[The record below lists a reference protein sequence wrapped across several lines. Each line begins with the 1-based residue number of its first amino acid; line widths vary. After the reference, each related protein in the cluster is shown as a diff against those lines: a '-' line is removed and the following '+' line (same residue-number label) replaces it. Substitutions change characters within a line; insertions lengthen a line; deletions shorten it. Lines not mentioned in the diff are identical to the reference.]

1 MNYSKGFSAS
11 YHMTILDP
19 VTFRDAQTVSIKGG
33 SIDRSTS
40 ELMES
45 ANIDLTEVPGDGEE
59 WVRVYLTVRQEG
71 AEEERIPVFTGL
83 LSVPERSLDGRRES
97 YSAECYSVLKP
108 AADIL
113 LQRGWYAPS
122 GVNGAEL
129 AASLLSCGPAPVN
142 ASEHAPILASS
153 IVSEDGETNLS
164 MAEKIL
170 TAIGWRIRITG
181 AGEIQICELA
191 AEPTAVFDAL
201 ENDSIEMQV
210 TDTRDWFSCPNVFR
224 AVQGDLVSIARDD
237 EPDSSLSTI
246 KRGREIWMEE
256 TDCSLGAGETLSD
269 YALRRLKEEQS
280 PARKLKYDRR
290 YQPDVVPG
298 DLVRIHYPGN
308 SIDGIFRITSQ
319 SIELGYNAKTTEEA
333 VMV

>member
-1 MNYSKGFSAS
+1 MNYSRGFSAS
-11 YHMTILDP
+11 YYMTILDP
-19 VTFRDAQTVSIKGG
+19 VTFRDVQTISIKGG

-45 ANIDLTEVPGDGEE
+45 ADIDLTEIPGDGEE
-59 WVRVYLTVRQEG
+59 WIRVYLTARQEG
-71 AEEERIPVFTGL
+71 SEDERVPVFTGL
-83 LSVPERSLDGRRES
+83 LSVPERSLDGHRES
-97 YSAECYSVLKP
+97 YTVECYSVLKP

-122 GVNGAEL
+122 GVNGAAL
-129 AASLLSCGPAPVN
+129 AASLLSCGLAPVTL
-142 ASEHAPILASS
+142 SEHAPVLAGS

-170 TAIGWRIRITG
+170 AAIGWRIRITG
-181 AGEIQICELA
+181 AGEIQIS
-191 AEPTAVFDAL
+191 EPAVRPSASFDAL
-201 ENDSIEMQV
+201 ENDSLEMKV
-210 TDTRDWFSCPNVFR
+210 TDTQDWFSCPNVFR

-237 EPDSSLSTI
+237 DPSSSLSTAS
-246 KRGREIWMEE
+246 RGREIWMEE

-290 YQPDVVPG
+290 YQPDIVPG
-298 DLVRIHYPGN
+298 DQVRIHYPGN
-308 SIDGIFRITSQ
+308 GIAGVFQITSQ

>member
-1 MNYSKGFSAS
+1 MNYSRGFSAS

-19 VTFRDAQTVSIKGG
+19 VTFRDVQTVSIKGG

-45 ANIDLTEVPGDGEE
+45 ADIDLTEIPGDGEA
-59 WVRVYLTVRQEG
+59 WIRVYLTAQQEG

-83 LSVPERSLDGRRES
+83 LSVPERSINGRRES

-108 AADIL
+108 ASDIL
-113 LQRGWYAPS
+113 LRRGWYAPS
-122 GVNGAEL
+122 DVNGAEL
-129 AASLLSCGPAPVN
+129 AASLLSCGPAPIIV
-142 ASEHAPILASS
+142 SEHAPALSGS

-170 TAIGWRIRITG
+170 SAIGWRIRITG
-181 AGEIQICELA
+181 AGQIQICEPA
-191 AEPTAVFDAL
+191 TEPIAVFDAL
-201 ENDSIEMQV
+201 EKDSIEMQV

-237 EPDSSLSTI
+237 DPGSSLSTVS
-246 KRGREIWMEE
+246 RGREIWMEE
-256 TDCSLGAGETLSD
+256 TDCSLGAGENLSD

-290 YQPDVVPG
+290 YQPDIVPG
-298 DLVRIHYPGN
+298 DLVRIQYPGN
-308 SIDGIFRITSQ
+308 SIDGIFQITSQ

>member
-11 YHMTILDP
+11 YHMVILDS
-19 VTFRDAQTVSIKGG
+19 VTFRDVQTVSIKGG
-33 SIDRSTS
+33 SIDRSTT

-45 ANIDLTEVPGDGEE
+45 ADIDLTEVPGDGEE
-59 WVRVYLTVRQEG
+59 WVRVYLTARQEG

-83 LSVPERSLDGRRES
+83 LSVPERTLNGRRES

-129 AASLLSCGPAPVN
+129 AAALLSVGPASVTV
-142 ASEHAPILASS
+142 SEHAPVLSGS

-170 TAIGWRIRITG
+170 AAIGWRIRITG
-181 AGEIQICELA
+181 AGQIQICEPA
-191 AEPTAVFDAL
+191 AEPTAAFDAL
-201 ENDSIEMQV
+201 ENDSLEMQV

-237 EPDSSLSTI
+237 DPSSSLSTVS
-246 KRGREIWMEE
+246 RRREIWMEE
-256 TDCSLGAGETLSD
+256 TDCSLGAGENLAD

-298 DLVRIHYPGN
+298 DQVRIHYPGN
-308 SIDGIFRITSQ
+308 SIDGIFQITSQ